1 MKKLV
6 IVAVVAVAVVG
17 LAAIGYAKYNAD
29 AAEDEEIEYTHFPE

>member
-29 AAEDEEIEYTHFPE
+29 AAEDEIEYTHFPD

>member
-17 LAAIGYAKYNAD
+17 LAAIGYAKHNA
-29 AAEDEEIEYTHFPE
+29 ATEDEDIEYTNFPS